1 MKSRSDLLFQN
12 IACRYSKYLASL
24 ISRFET
30 EFVNKQFGYR
40 FFLDCLSTEIS
51 PINNGDYGE
60 INIEADLYSFRVFF
74 QYSDGKTVKSAYIIV
89 VFNGSLAGYIET
101 AYEYEWVQ
109 K

>member
-60 INIEADLYSFRVFF
+60 INIEADLYSFRVFPV
-74 QYSDGKTVKSAYIIV
+74 QRWKTVKSAYIIV